1 MRFVCDKCHTSL
13 SYPDEKITKNKIRYT
28 CIKCGNV
35 GEFSVN
41 SKSES
46 KDAAESS
53 GLSNLNKWHATT
65 LNTPR
70 RSSGVSA
77 WYYSYDGTSRGPY
90 SEEALCALF
99 QGELADIGNN
109 CHVWCRALE
118 NWKPAAE
125 VEPFA
130 SALIM
135 PPPPPAPVVR
145 VSDENLPPL
154 FGGKSGLRSASSSP
168 NAARASSPDLASL
181 KQRLKTETHLSQE
194 APTHQAMPA
203 LESLVRAESEIASED
218 SDGETTKV
226 GAVSPFFAFRNADE
240 SPSGGIGGQAA
251 GNEDI
256 FSILDK
262 ETRAAAS
269 RSRAAKTDA
278 ETDKKAHKSLPNILG
293 AAKSAAPMPLFS
305 ASKSSSSPG
314 APFKASASSPK
325 TGAAFGG
332 NEKPAPGIASIFGN
346 SGNASHLSPLSSHLG
361 RSNPGESS
369 LPGARARDASESP
382 RFSALRHAADEAA
395 SKSARVLPAVGA
407 DGDAE
412 RAKEQYADFKEDLG
426 DILNAGRQPDADR
439 LGVNAET
446 DGSMSDWLSSK
457 TNLPSFVERSESE
470 MSLAAISFD
479 DNGSLTDIAQESRG
493 DAESD
498 AHLGNKSPAEAALP
512 ADADRAQSMSEFAGG
527 LKSQPPEAD
536 ALASG
541 DVPDVALDESSD
553 SSAVSSIPDI
563 SLDASGDA
571 SGISDISLDASG
583 DASGIPDISL
593 DASGDAS
600 GIPGVTDDLRNP
612 LGEAAESGADKNA
625 SSAAVGGEASN
636 SASGFGEINESDA
649 SFSELEAFSLDDSNS
664 RSNLPIGKKRASE
677 DADDAPAPE
686 GGAGISEGADI
697 VAGDAGCAARVLRGK
712 AAERRTALLNEILA
726 EEPEDEAHNI
736 SEESQLINLR
746 HYEEMAR
753 LDKRKNNKRIAAVA
767 VFAIVVCAA
776 IVFAQF
782 GKDNAEATHAPTIVG
797 ASDASFEAVAGRA
810 ISDEDIDRMIPA
822 DDFEIYDAHAEE
834 NAAGHRRVREQPEAR
849 PQTEAAAESVGGA
862 GVQADQ
868 NEAAAA
874 TIYGAEAQAEQNGE
888 TAPLRKD
895 GRVGV
900 ELQKQEFAKTD
911 ATNGAKA
918 AKSASPMQEQFK
930 LGLSAISRSVQEC
943 HRREAK
949 NGAMNISKIYIRFD
963 VEPSGAVDKFV
974 IENDGI
980 PETFSKCIDSKKNRW
995 KFMPFE
1001 GKTVSLRQG
1010 FVLN

>member
-13 SYPDEKITKNKIRYT
+13 SYPDDKITKNKIRYT

-46 KDAAESS
+46 KDVAENS
-53 GLSNLNKWHATT
+53 GSSNLNKWHATT

-70 RSSGVSA
+70 RSSGESA

-99 QGELADIGNN
+99 QGELSDIGKS

-135 PPPPPAPVVR
+135 PPPPPAPVQR
-145 VSDENLPPL
+145 VCDENLPPL
-154 FGGKSGLRSASSSP
+154 FGGKSGLRSSSSSP

-181 KQRLKTETHLSQE
+181 KQRLKTETHLSHE

-240 SPSGGIGGQAA
+240 SPSDGAGAQAA
-251 GNEDI
+251 GDEDI
-256 FSILDK
+256 FDILDK

-269 RSRAAKTDA
+269 RTRAKTDA
-278 ETDKKAHKSLPNILG
+278 ETGQKAHKSLPNILG
-293 AAKSAAPMPLFS
+293 AAKSASPVPLFS
-305 ASKSSSSPG
+305 ASKSSSSLG
-314 APFKASASSPK
+314 AAFKAGASSPK
-325 TGAAFGG
+325 TGAAFGAS
-332 NEKPAPGIASIFGN
+332 EKPAPGIASIFGN
-346 SGNASHLSPLSSHLG
+346 SGNAPNLSKLSQCEDKLSSQLG
-361 RSNPGESS
+361 RRNPGDSS
-369 LPGARARDASESP
+369 LPGAIAGDVSDSP
-382 RFSALRHAADEAA
+382 RFSGLRHAADAAA
-395 SKSARVLPAVGA
+395 SKSVQALTAVGA
-407 DGDAE
+407 DGGAE
-412 RAKEQYADFKEDLG
+412 GDKEQYADFKEDLG
-426 DILNAGRQPDADR
+426 DILNAGRLPDANR
-439 LGVNAET
+439 LGINAET

-457 TNLPSFVERSESE
+457 TNLPSFAERTESE

-479 DNGSLTDIAQESRG
+479 DNGSLTDIAQKAADSVELNAHADEKPAAEAPLPEGAARAQSAS
-493 DAESD
+493 DFADSIQSQPSESD
-498 AHLGNKSPAEAALP
+498 APDAAIGES
-512 ADADRAQSMSEFAGG
+512 DDS
-527 LKSQPPEAD
+527 
-536 ALASG
+536 
-541 DVPDVALDESSD
+541 SSD
-553 SSAVSSIPDI
+553 LSIPDI
-563 SLDASGDA
+563 SLDKSAASGA
-571 SGISDISLDASG
+571 VSC
-583 DASGIPDISL
+583 IPDISL
-593 DASGDAS
+593 DAPGDAS
-600 GIPGVTDDLRNP
+600 GIPGVTDGLRDTSGAA
-612 LGEAAESGADKNA
+612 GESIAAEEAL
-625 SSAAVGGEASN
+625 SAAIDGETSN
-636 SASGFGEINESDA
+636 IVQESDKTSESDA
-649 SFSELEAFSLDDSNS
+649 SLPSLDAFSIDDPNN
-664 RSNLPIGKKRASE
+664 RSNFPPGKTSASE
-677 DADDAPAPE
+677 DAGEAPARD
-686 GGAGISEGADI
+686 GGSEISEDAGI
-697 VAGDAGCAARVLRGK
+697 VAGDAGCAARVLRSK
-712 AAERRTALLNEILA
+712 SAERRNALLNEILE
-726 EEPEDEAHNI
+726 EEPEDEEHNI

-767 VFAIVVCAA
+767 VFAIVACAA

-797 ASDASFEAVAGRA
+797 ASDASFESVSGRA
-810 ISDEDIDRMIPA
+810 IADEDIDRMIPA

-834 NAAGHRRVREQPEAR
+834 AAARQQRVREKS
-849 PQTEAAAESVGGA
+849 EAA
-862 GVQADQ
+862 ADQ
-868 NEAAAA
+868 NEAAAEA
-874 TIYGAEAQAEQNGE
+874 AADQNEAAAEAIYGAEAQADQNAE

-895 GRVGV
+895 GRAGV
-900 ELQKQEFAKTD
+900 ELQKQEFAKDD
-911 ATNGAKA
+911 AANGSKA

-949 NGAMNISKIYIRFD
+949 NGTMNISKLYIRFD
-963 VEPSGAVDKFV
+963 VEPSGAVEKFV
-974 IENDGI
+974 IENDGV